1 MLQNKEISIPDEFY
15 DKNATIYFDTD
26 HKPKACILYFH
37 GGGLLYG
44 TRTDLPEFH
53 LTSMTEAGYS
63 IIAFDYPLAPS
74 AKLDLILDDICAS
87 INHYIEN
94 FSSYSA
100 AYTEAPK
107 KNQTSLEFTHSEAL
121 PYFLWGRSAG
131 AYLCLLAGAHGKF
144 TKKPAGILSYY
155 GYGFLCDGWFMTP
168 SNYYCALPAVNE
180 SALSA
185 VPSVIHAVGDL
196 NTHYSV
202 YVYARQTGKWIDMI
216 YAGRQKFFYLDYT
229 LRTCDKLPCPLFCA
243 HSTGDTD
250 VPYSEFLEL
259 CNKYQP
265 QRFVAS
271 HNMHDFD
278 RDTKNPVTMR
288 LMEATIKF
296 LDLKL
301 DRNN

>member
-1 MLQNKEISIPDEFY
+1 MLQNRELSIPSEFY
-15 DKNATIYFDTD
+15 DKQATIYFDTD
-26 HKPKACILYFH
+26 YKPKACILYFH

-44 TRTDLPEFH
+44 TRNDLPEFH
-53 LTSMTEAGYS
+53 LSSMTKAGYW

-74 AKLDLILDDICAS
+74 AKLDLILEDICAS
-87 INHYIEN
+87 VNHYIEH
-94 FSSYSA
+94 FSSYGA
-100 AYTEAPK
+100 ACT
-107 KNQTSLEFTHSEAL
+107 EAL

-168 SNYYCALPAVNE
+168 SNYYCTLPAVNE

-185 VPSVIHAVGDL
+185 IPSGIHAAGDL

-202 YVYARQTGKWIDMI
+202 YVYARQTGKWIDLI

-259 CNKYQP
+259 CSKYQP

-288 LMEATIKF
+288 LMEATLKF

-301 DRNN
+301 DRYN